1 MHIYLWYSKTL
12 WLTVYLV
19 LKPSNSTPL
28 DPFDAIDR
36 CLQCFNTAT
45 FALRIPTLLDQ
56 KIPLLGHEGLYQAT
70 RAPIKPQGPLSGRK
84 GFLLGH
90 RCSLFGNYGQL
101 FWAYIMMPIHYE
113 GHHSHLSEYKG
124 FMPNH
129 KGLLPSHKGPSHATR
144 PLFGH

>member
-1 MHIYLWYSKTL
+1 M
-12 WLTVYLV
+12 
-19 LKPSNSTPL
+19 
-28 DPFDAIDR
+28 
-36 CLQCFNTAT
+36 
-45 FALRIPTLLDQ
+45 DQ

-101 FWAYIMMPIHYE
+101 FWAYIMIPIHYE
-113 GHHSHLSEYKG
+113 GHHSPLSEYKG

-129 KGLLPSHKGPSHATR
+129 KGLLPSHKHTR
-144 PLFGH
+144 IKLFSSGNQMGYQVGFLYEINKEISRISPGFRDFQVTRLPRFKFYTGMEKSGTLDRILY